1 MHAIGSSRSSVGSDT
16 VVAFINS
23 DLVLQEFEPMNTL
36 LKLLGHSDRL
46 ELMAAPQKPFQ
57 KFVPTGKTS
66 KDFFVV
72 GTGTDVLENGEKYIT

>member
-1 MHAIGSSRSSVGSDT
+1 MH
-16 VVAFINS
+16 
-23 DLVLQEFEPMNTL
+23 TL
-36 LKLLGHSDRL
+36 LKSLGHSDGL

-72 GTGTDVLENGEKYIT
+72 GTRTQLTYIAKGNRKGGISDANEHT